1 MFKNRK
7 ILFIIL
13 FALDIF
19 YTYLAITGVAE
30 FFHRFRG
37 PIYTQ
42 ILWFVVVFAPAI
54 VHYLPG
60 GTKYNLK
67 ETTKYTIPLFS
78 MIAINFVMPMYLK

>member
-13 FALDIF
+13 FALDLL
-19 YTYLAITGVAE
+19 YTYFAITGVAD
-30 FFHRFRG
+30 FFNSFSG
-37 PIYTQ
+37 PIYVQ
-42 ILWFVVVFAPAI
+42 VLWFLVVFAPAI

-67 ETTKYTIPLFS
+67 ETKKYTIPLFV
-78 MIAINFVMPMYLK
+78 MIAINFVMPMYL

>member
-13 FALDIF
+13 FALDSF
-19 YTYLAITGVAE
+19 YTYLAITGGE
-30 FFHRFRG
+30 YILQKFRG
-37 PIYTQ
+37 PIYVQ
-42 ILWFVVVFAPAI
+42 VLWFVVVFAPAI

-67 ETTKYTIPLFS
+67 ETRKYTIPLLI

>member
-13 FALDIF
+13 FALDLF
-19 YTYLAITGVAE
+19 YTYCALTGVAD
-30 FFHRFRG
+30 FFKQFRG
-37 PIYTQ
+37 PIYVQ
-42 ILWFVVVFAPAI
+42 VLWYLVVFAPAI

-67 ETTKYTIPLFS
+67 ETKKYTIPLLV
-78 MIAINFVMPMYLK
+78 MIAINFVMPMYL

>member
-13 FALDIF
+13 FALDLL
-19 YTYLAITGVAE
+19 YTYFAITGVAD
-30 FFHRFRG
+30 FFNSFSG
-37 PIYTQ
+37 PIYVQ
-42 ILWFVVVFAPAI
+42 VLWFLVVFAPAI

-67 ETTKYTIPLFS
+67 ETKKYTIPLFI
-78 MIAINFVMPMYLK
+78 MIAINFVMPMYL

>member
-13 FALDIF
+13 FSLDLF
-19 YTYLAITGVAE
+19 YTYCALTGVAE
-30 FFHRFRG
+30 FFHRLRG

-42 ILWFVVVFAPAI
+42 ILWYLMVFAPAI

-67 ETTKYTIPLFS
+67 ETKKYTIPLLV
-78 MIAINFVMPMYLK
+78 MIAINFVMPMYL

>member
-13 FALDIF
+13 FALDLL
-19 YTYLAITGVAE
+19 YTYFAITGVAD
-30 FFHRFRG
+30 FFNSFSG
-37 PIYTQ
+37 PIYVQ
-42 ILWFVVVFAPAI
+42 VLWFLVVFAPAI

-67 ETTKYTIPLFS
+67 ETKKYTIPLLV
-78 MIAINFVMPMYLK
+78 MIAINFVMPMYL

>member
-13 FALDIF
+13 FALDIL
-19 YTYLAITGVAE
+19 YTYFAITGVAE

-67 ETTKYTIPLFS
+67 ETRKYTIPLFI

>member
-13 FALDIF
+13 FALDLF
-19 YTYLAITGVAE
+19 YTYCALTGVAE

-42 ILWFVVVFAPAI
+42 ILWYLMVFAPAI

-67 ETTKYTIPLFS
+67 ETTKYTIPLLI

>member
-13 FALDIF
+13 FALDLF
-19 YTYLAITGVAE
+19 YTYCAITGVAE

-42 ILWFVVVFAPAI
+42 ILWYLMVFAPAI

-67 ETTKYTIPLFS
+67 ETTKYTIPLLI

>member
-19 YTYLAITGVAE
+19 YTYCALTGVAD
-30 FFHRFRG
+30 FFNRFRG
-37 PIYTQ
+37 PIYVQ
-42 ILWFVVVFAPAI
+42 VLWFVVVSAPAI

-67 ETTKYTIPLFS
+67 ETKKYTIPLLI

>member
-13 FALDIF
+13 FVLDLF
-19 YTYLAITGVAE
+19 YTYCALTGVAD
-30 FFHRFRG
+30 FFKQFRG
-37 PIYTQ
+37 PIYVQ
-42 ILWFVVVFAPAI
+42 VLWYLVVFAPAI

-67 ETTKYTIPLFS
+67 ETKKYTIPLLV
-78 MIAINFVMPMYLK
+78 MIAINFVMPMYL

>member
-13 FALDIF
+13 FALDLF
-19 YTYLAITGVAE
+19 YTYCALTGVAH
-30 FFHRFRG
+30 FLQQFRG
-37 PIYTQ
+37 PIYVQ
-42 ILWFVVVFAPAI
+42 VLWFLVVFAPAL

-67 ETTKYTIPLFS
+67 ETRKYTIPLLI

>member
-13 FALDIF
+13 FALDLL
-19 YTYLAITGVAE
+19 YTYFAITGVAD
-30 FFHRFRG
+30 FFNSFSG
-37 PIYTQ
+37 PIYVQ
-42 ILWFVVVFAPAI
+42 VLWYLVVFAPAI

-67 ETTKYTIPLFS
+67 ETKKYTIPLFI

>member
-13 FALDIF
+13 FALDLL
-19 YTYLAITGVAE
+19 YTYFALTGVAE

-42 ILWFVVVFAPAI
+42 ILWYLVVFAPAI

-67 ETTKYTIPLFS
+67 ETKKYTIPLFVI
-78 MIAINFVMPMYLK
+78 IAINFVMPMYL

>member
-13 FALDIF
+13 FALDLF
-19 YTYLAITGVAE
+19 YTYCTLTGVAE
-30 FFHRFRG
+30 FFHRIRG

-42 ILWFVVVFAPAI
+42 ILWYLMVFAPAI

-67 ETTKYTIPLFS
+67 ETRKYTIPLFV
-78 MIAINFVMPMYLK
+78 MIAINFVMPMYL

>member
-30 FFHRFRG
+30 FFHQFRG
-37 PIYTQ
+37 PIYVQ
-42 ILWFVVVFAPAI
+42 VLWFVVVFAPSI

-60 GTKYNLK
+60 GTKYNLN
-67 ETTKYTIPLFS
+67 ETKKYTIPLFI

>member
-13 FALDIF
+13 FALDLF
-19 YTYLAITGVAE
+19 YTYCALTGVAE

-37 PIYTQ
+37 PIYVQ
-42 ILWFVVVFAPAI
+42 VLFAPAI

-67 ETTKYTIPLFS
+67 ETRKYTIPLLI

>member
-7 ILFIIL
+7 ILFLIL
-13 FALDIF
+13 FALDLF
-19 YTYLAITGVAE
+19 YTYCALTGVAE

-42 ILWFVVVFAPAI
+42 ILWYLMVFAPAI

-67 ETTKYTIPLFS
+67 ETKKYTIPLLV
-78 MIAINFVMPMYLK
+78 MIAINFVMPMYL

>member
-13 FALDIF
+13 FALDLL
-19 YTYLAITGVAE
+19 YTYFAITGVAD
-30 FFHRFRG
+30 FFNSFSG
-37 PIYTQ
+37 PIYVQ
-42 ILWFVVVFAPAI
+42 VLWFLVVFAPAI

-67 ETTKYTIPLFS
+67 ETKKYTSPLFI
-78 MIAINFVMPMYLK
+78 MIAINFVMPMYL

>member
-13 FALDIF
+13 FALDLF
-19 YTYLAITGVAE
+19 YTYCALTGVAD
-30 FFHRFRG
+30 FFNSFSG
-37 PIYTQ
+37 PIYVQ
-42 ILWFVVVFAPAI
+42 VLWYLVVFAPAI

-67 ETTKYTIPLFS
+67 ETMKYTIPLLV
-78 MIAINFVMPMYLK
+78 MIAINFVMPMYL

>member
-13 FALDIF
+13 FALDLF
-19 YTYLAITGVAE
+19 YTYCALTGVAH
-30 FFHRFRG
+30 FLQQFRG
-37 PIYTQ
+37 PIYVQ
-42 ILWFVVVFAPAI
+42 VLWFVVVFAPAI

-67 ETTKYTIPLFS
+67 ETRKYTIPLFI

>member
-13 FALDIF
+13 FALDLF
-19 YTYLAITGVAE
+19 YTYCALTGVA
-30 FFHRFRG
+30 HSLQQFRG
-37 PIYTQ
+37 PIYVQ
-42 ILWFVVVFAPAI
+42 VLWFLVVFAPAL

-67 ETTKYTIPLFS
+67 ETRKYTIPLLI

>member
-13 FALDIF
+13 FALDLL
-19 YTYLAITGVAE
+19 YTYFAITGVAE
-30 FFHRFRG
+30 FFHRLRG

-42 ILWFVVVFAPAI
+42 ILWHLMVFAPAI

-67 ETTKYTIPLFS
+67 ETKKYTIPLFI
-78 MIAINFVMPMYLK
+78 MIAINFVMPMYL

>member
-13 FALDIF
+13 FALDLF

-30 FFHRFRG
+30 FFHRSRG
-37 PIYTQ
+37 PIYAQ
-42 ILWFVVVFAPAI
+42 VLWFVVVFAPAI

-67 ETTKYTIPLFS
+67 ETIKYTIPLLI

>member
-13 FALDIF
+13 FALDLI
-19 YTYLAITGVAE
+19 YTYCAFTGVAE
-30 FFHRFRG
+30 FFHRLRG

-42 ILWFVVVFAPAI
+42 ILWYLMVFAPAI

-67 ETTKYTIPLFS
+67 ETRKYTIPLLI

>member
-13 FALDIF
+13 FALDLF
-19 YTYLAITGVAE
+19 YTYCAITGVAD

-37 PIYTQ
+37 PIYVQ
-42 ILWFVVVFAPAI
+42 ILWFVVICAPAI

-60 GTKYNLK
+60 GTKDNLK
-67 ETTKYTIPLFS
+67 ESRKYTIPLFVI
-78 MIAINFVMPMYLK
+78 IAINIIIPMYVK

>member
-13 FALDIF
+13 FALDLF
-19 YTYLAITGVAE
+19 YTYCALTGVAD
-30 FFHRFRG
+30 FFNSFSG
-37 PIYTQ
+37 PIYVQ
-42 ILWFVVVFAPAI
+42 VLWYLVVFAPAI

-67 ETTKYTIPLFS
+67 ETKKYTIPLFI

>member
-13 FALDIF
+13 FALDIL
-19 YTYLAITGVAE
+19 YTYFAITGVAE

-42 ILWFVVVFAPAI
+42 ILWYLVVFAPAI

-67 ETTKYTIPLFS
+67 ETKKYTIPLLV
-78 MIAINFVMPMYLK
+78 MIAINFVMPMYL

>member
-13 FALDIF
+13 FALDLL
-19 YTYLAITGVAE
+19 YTYFAITGVAD
-30 FFHRFRG
+30 FFNSFSG
-37 PIYTQ
+37 PIYVQ
-42 ILWFVVVFAPAI
+42 VLWYLVVFAPAI

-67 ETTKYTIPLFS
+67 ETRKYTIPLLI

>member
-13 FALDIF
+13 FALDLL
-19 YTYLAITGVAE
+19 YTYFAITGVAD
-30 FFHRFRG
+30 FFNSFSG
-37 PIYTQ
+37 PIYVQ
-42 ILWFVVVFAPAI
+42 VLWYLVVFAPAI

-67 ETTKYTIPLFS
+67 ETRKYTIPLFI

>member
-19 YTYLAITGVAE
+19 YTYLAITGVAH
-30 FFHRFRG
+30 FLQQFRG
-37 PIYTQ
+37 PIYVQ
-42 ILWFVVVFAPAI
+42 VLWFVVVFAPAI

-67 ETTKYTIPLFS
+67 ETRKYTIPCLLYTS
-78 MIAINFVMPMYLK
+78 DAADE